1 MESVCWAD
9 RNKGLLAE
17 INDTIWK
24 FAETGL
30 LEKKSSEYLI
40 SILEGFGFSV
50 EKGAAGMDTAFIA
63 RFGTEGPEIGFLAE
77 YDALPELS
85 QKVSPVMEKEE
96 TCPDS
101 GHGCGHNSLAAAI
114 IGGALGIRQEIE
126 NGNVKGRVT
135 VFGCPAEELLI
146 GKVKMAAEHLFDSC
160 AVLLSCHPNDV
171 SYVWARTSNAVW
183 SGRFTFHGKTAHAAI
198 DPFNGRS
205 ALDAVEL
212 MNVGANFLREHVTQ
226 DVRIHYV
233 ITDGGK
239 VPNVVP
245 ATAKVWYTVRARD
258 LRGVLELRDRVRRL
272 AEGAA
277 VMTETS
283 WEENCVSCCSDVLRN
298 RVLERILLDVMKE
311 TGAPEWSEEDYE
323 FAEAISSGLSEE
335 KIKNAVLNYGLSEKD
350 WKRGLHTGIY
360 DGLYREGEVMA
371 VSTDVGDASWQVP
384 TGVFSFAS
392 TVVGSP
398 GHSWFYTACCGSSIA
413 HKGVCMAAKVLEE
426 TARRLLDSPD
436 LIREARDSF
445 IKEKN
450 GREHQ
455 CVNIGTRTI

>member
-1 MESVCWAD
+1 MNRIFWAD
-9 RNKGLLAE
+9 RNEALLGE

-30 LEKKSSEYLI
+30 MEIRSSKYLI
-40 SILEGFGFSV
+40 SILEQYGFSV
-50 EKGAAGMDTAFIA
+50 ERGLAGMDTAFIA
-63 RFGTEGPEIGFLAE
+63 RYGTEGPEIGFLAE

-85 QKVSPVMEKEE
+85 QKVSPVMEQEE
-96 TCPDS
+96 SCPDS
-101 GHGCGHNSLAAAI
+101 GHGCGHNSLAAAV

-126 NGNVKGRVT
+126 DRKVKGKVT

-146 GKVKMAAEHLFDSC
+146 GKVKMAEQHLFDSC
-160 AVLLSCHPNDV
+160 DILLSCHPNDV

-198 DPFNGRS
+198 DPYNGRS

-226 DVRIHYV
+226 EVRIHYV

-245 ATAKVWYTVRARD
+245 ATAEVWYTVRAKDRE
-258 LRGVLELRDRVRRL
+258 RVLEIRDRVRNL

-277 VMTETS
+277 VMTDTI
-283 WEENCVSCCSDVLRN
+283 WEEKCVSCCSDVLRN
-298 RVLERILLDVMKE
+298 RVLEQILLGVMKE
-311 TGAPEWSEEDYE
+311 TGAPEWSEAEYE
-323 FAEAISSGLSEE
+323 FAGAISGQLSED
-335 KIKNAVLNYGLSEKD
+335 KIKAAVLDYGLKEQD
-350 WKRGLHTGIY
+350 IKRGLHTGIY
-360 DGLYREGEVMA
+360 DGLYREGQVMA

-413 HKGVCMAAKVLEE
+413 HKGVVMAAKVFEE
-426 TARRLLDSPD
+426 TARRLLVSPD
-436 LIREARDSF
+436 KIREAREAF
-445 IKEKN
+445 RKEKG
-450 GREHQ
+450 GREYRQ
-455 CVNIGTRTI
+455 PE